1 MPAPKDN
8 EKVVFERTKGLTDT
22 AFTYCA
28 GCMHGTVHRLIGESL
43 EALQVTGSTVGV
55 APVGCSVTA
64 TNFFN
69 CDMVQASHGRAAAV
83 ATGIKRVNPNNIVF
97 SYQGDGDLAA
107 IGTAESVH
115 AAARGEHITV
125 IFINNAI
132 YGMTGGQMAPTTMP
146 GQITQTSPYG
156 RIIAQDGYPLR
167 VVEMLSTLDGV
178 AYAERVSV
186 DTPKNIRA
194 AKRAVRKAFEYQR
207 DKRGYSIVEVLCTCP
222 TNWGLNPLD
231 SADWMRKNM
240 FPYYPLGVYR
250 DIKAEGFE
258 NIVDAAAAK
267 LEDQKAAYAAQVE
280 AELAREIAKEE
291 RKASMKA
298 DIAEAADSKGGA

>member
-1 MPAPKDN
+1 MTGHTPSAN
-8 EKVVFERTKGLTDT
+8 EKAIFTRTKGLTDT

-28 GCMHGTVHRLIGESL
+28 GCMHGIVHRLVAESL
-43 EALQVTGSTVGV
+43 EELDVLGKTIGI

-69 CDMVQASHGRAAAV
+69 CDMLQASHGRAAAA
-83 ATGIKRVNPNNIVF
+83 ATGVKRVNPDNIVF

-167 VVEMLSTLDGV
+167 VVEMLATLDGV
-178 AYAERVSV
+178 AYAERVTV
-186 DTPKNIRA
+186 DTPKNIRT
-194 AKRAVRKAFEYQR
+194 AKRAIRKAFEYQR
-207 DKRGYSIVEVLCTCP
+207 DKVGYTIIEVLCTCP
-222 TNWGLNPLD
+222 TNWGLNPLE
-231 SADWMRKNM
+231 SADWMRENM

-250 DIKAEGFE
+250 DVKAEGYA
-258 NIVDAAAAK
+258 NIVDAAAAL
-267 LEDQKAAYAAQVE
+267 LEEQTAAE
-280 AELAREIAKEE
+280 AERQA
-291 RKASMKA
+291 
-298 DIAEAADSKGGA
+298 AEAAKEAAKVAAKGGGE